1 MWHSIIKEIKLQFI
15 SVSWK
20 MHLELV
26 LEYLCKAA
34 IPHHLAS
41 FFPKFLLFETMLPS
55 AKNNAWLHLS
65 HRPASHPVAR
75 PRRPSPVFP
84 SLPMHVLHLHLP
96 QSAQPRSHPSPLA
109 EIFLIPAGRS
119 RFFGWRRRVVPCTG
133 SRGGRA
139 ALCSRQENIQGAL
152 KDRDWN
158 TFSKIIGG
166 FLDACN

>member
-26 LEYLCKAA
+26 LEHFCKAA
-34 IPHHLAS
+34 IPHLLA
-41 FFPKFLLFETMLPS
+41 FLLFLLFETMLPS

-65 HRPASHPVAR
+65 HLPASHPVAR

-119 RFFGWRRRVVPCTG
+119 RFLDEGAESCPAQAAGGSGRTLFKAGKYPRRPE
-133 SRGGRA
+133 
-139 ALCSRQENIQGAL
+139 RQGLKYFL
-152 KDRDWN
+152 KDYRGI
-158 TFSKIIGG
+158 FGC
-166 FLDACN
+166 L